1 MKVSYILRAD
11 KMSAAGLAPVHV
23 VIHYDG
29 KRLKA
34 GIGEKCKPVNWNQK
48 SQKFCGTFEG
58 KSEANEYLKKLTERL
73 NQLYRKLRGD
83 GVPVTKEAL
92 LSVVQPVVA
101 VEEPAPKPELPMV
114 GRFEEFMV
122 TMRGMG
128 YAPNTLNHY
137 GTVRNTLSRFLDS
150 VGKPKLPVSEW
161 DMAHHQQFV
170 GYLRE
175 VQGLANNA
183 VFSTIKD
190 MKAFFRHLESERGEK
205 LALDLAKV
213 QLRYSDPV
221 KIYLSADDLKVLA
234 SAMLPAWMVP
244 VRDVFLFCC
253 YTGLRYSDVAALHG
267 GNLHALGADGSGGRV
282 LRLTQTKTRTAVSI
296 FLTSAASAL
305 LDKYAGP
312 ARSGAGAKLMPVRV
326 NTAMNR
332 ALKRIGELAG
342 LNRLVEAV
350 STPGG
355 RVEKQAVPMYELLS
369 MHTARHTFA
378 VQSLMRGVPV
388 VVLQKVLGHAHIQ
401 TTMRYAHVVEEM
413 QHDVMRAA
421 WDGPAVPAQRATVNA
436 EALSGIICEV
446 EPEAA

>member
-58 KSEANEYLKKLTERL
+58 KSEANEYLKKLSERL
-73 NQLYRKLRGD
+73 YQLYRKLRGD
-83 GVPVTKEAL
+83 GVAVTKEVL
-92 LSVVQPVVA
+92 LAVVQPVVA
-101 VEEPAPKPELPMV
+101 EEAKPAPRELPMLDKWNA
-114 GRFEEFMV
+114 FME

-128 YAPNTLNHY
+128 FSINTLSHY
-137 GTVRNTLSRFLDS
+137 KTVRNTLSRFLIS
-150 VGKPKLPVSEW
+150 MGLPELPVSAY
-161 DMAHHQQFV
+161 DLAIHQQFV

-175 VQGLANNA
+175 VQELADNA

-190 MKAFFRHLESERGEK
+190 LKFFLRHLRNERGETP
-205 LALDLAKV
+205 ALDISKV

-221 KIYLSADDLKVLA
+221 KVHLRADDLAALD
-234 SAMLPAWMVP
+234 SAMLPAWMMAVW
-244 VRDVFLFCC
+244 DVFLFCC

-267 GNLHALGADGSGGRV
+267 GNLHTLGANGSGERV

-296 FLTSAASAL
+296 YLTSAASAL

-332 ALKRIGELAG
+332 GLKRVGKLAG
-342 LNRLVEAV
+342 LNRLVEVV

-355 RVEKQAVPMYELLS
+355 RVEKRAVPLYELLS
-369 MHTARHTFA
+369 MHPARHTFA
-378 VQSLMRGVPV
+378 VQSLLRGMPV

-401 TTMRYAHVVEEM
+401 TTMRYAQIVEEV
-413 QHDVMRAA
+413 QHDARRAA
-421 WDGPAVPAQRATVNA
+421 WESPAAPGQRTAVNA
-436 EALSGIICEV
+436 AALSGIICDV
-446 EPEAA
+446 EPLAA

>member
-58 KSEANEYLKKLTERL
+58 KSEANEYLKKLSERL
-73 NQLYRKLRGD
+73 YQLYRKLRGD
-83 GVPVTKEAL
+83 GVAVTKEVL
-92 LSVVQPVVA
+92 LAVVQPVVA
-101 VEEPAPKPELPMV
+101 EEAKPAPRELPMLDKWNA
-114 GRFEEFMV
+114 FME

-128 YAPNTLNHY
+128 FSINTLSHY
-137 GTVRNTLSRFLDS
+137 KTVRNTLSRFLIS
-150 VGKPKLPVSEW
+150 MGLPELPVSAY
-161 DMAHHQQFV
+161 DLAIHQQFV

-175 VQGLANNA
+175 VQELADNA

-190 MKAFFRHLESERGEK
+190 LKFFLRHLRNERGETP
-205 LALDLAKV
+205 ALDISKV

-221 KIYLSADDLKVLA
+221 KVHLRADDLAALD
-234 SAMLPAWMVP
+234 SAMLPAWMMAVW
-244 VRDVFLFCC
+244 DVFLFCC

-267 GNLHALGADGSGGRV
+267 GNLHTLGANGSGERV

-296 FLTSAASAL
+296 YLTSAASAL

-332 ALKRIGELAG
+332 GLKRVGKLAG
-342 LNRLVEAV
+342 LNRLVEVV

-355 RVEKQAVPMYELLS
+355 RVEKRAVPLYELLS
-369 MHTARHTFA
+369 MHPARHTFA
-378 VQSLMRGVPV
+378 VQSLLRGMPV

-401 TTMRYAHVVEEM
+401 TTMRYAQIVEEV
-413 QHDVMRAA
+413 QHDAMRAA
-421 WDGPAVPAQRATVNA
+421 WEGPAAPGQRTAVNA
-436 EALSGIICEV
+436 AALSGIICDV
-446 EPEAA
+446 EPLAA